1 MDEGA
6 VRRITEHDI
15 GARHASQNNVLGDIH
30 RGPLPPL
37 PLGVGGG
44 GMGGGAG
51 GERVVEGG
59 ELTGMA
65 AGESN
70 GSHKPFNESREATYP
85 GLARASSF
93 KTIQAKD
100 LKDSTDPMDVMGGG
114 FIGASGVSAT
124 SKEGGGRGKGRAGR
138 GAQAAARTGSTLWTI
153 ILKFLKWF
161 IRWL

>member
-1 MDEGA
+1 
-6 VRRITEHDI
+6 
-15 GARHASQNNVLGDIH
+15 
-30 RGPLPPL
+30 
-37 PLGVGGG
+37 
-44 GMGGGAG
+44 MGGGAG

-70 GSHKPFNESREATYP
+70 GSHKPFNELREATYP

-114 FIGASGVSAT
+114 IMGAMGASGVSAT